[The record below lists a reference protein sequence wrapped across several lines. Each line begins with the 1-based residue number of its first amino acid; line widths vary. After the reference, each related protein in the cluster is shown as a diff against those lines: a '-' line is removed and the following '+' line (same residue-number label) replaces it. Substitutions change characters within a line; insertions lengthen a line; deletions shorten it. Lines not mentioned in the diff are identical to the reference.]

1 MYAKSSG
8 EDTPNI
14 AGQKIPSL
22 SKRPSRLA
30 LEHQEKIPSM
40 MGLDTLPVTL
50 YILLFVVNV
59 GISGALPTT
68 NQSLEEPYYR

>member
-1 MYAKSSG
+1 
-8 EDTPNI
+8 
-14 AGQKIPSL
+14 
-22 SKRPSRLA
+22 
-30 LEHQEKIPSM
+30 